1 MRFIIP
7 YPPSVNRMWRTYRG
21 RILLSKEGRAYYDE
35 CTLGVASQR
44 GGTMRG
50 PVKVRLWVSPPDR
63 RRRDLD
69 NVLKP
74 IMDLGTKA
82 KIWDDDSQLVEIH
95 ATKEDPIKGGRVVME
110 VKE

>member
-1 MRFIIP
+1 
-7 YPPSVNRMWRTYRG
+7 
-21 RILLSKEGRAYYDE
+21 
-35 CTLGVASQR
+35 
-44 GGTMRG
+44 MRG